1 MLYTPQSKIIL
12 ASESPRR
19 RELLSSVLGSIEIS
33 SPDFHE
39 QVAKGETPEQYVKRN
54 SLGKA
59 KSVAKIQG
67 EGNWLVIAADTIV
80 VKDGDILEKP
90 KTEADAFKMLKR
102 LSGGAHEVLTGYCL
116 MAPIGPQ
123 VIQHIVTAVY
133 FFDLSD
139 TLIERYIATG
149 DPMDKAGA
157 YGIQGL
163 AASFVEKIEG
173 SYTNVVGLPLS
184 HVVRDLELLE
194 NKIYRP

>member
-1 MLYTPQSKIIL
+1 
-12 ASESPRR
+12 
-19 RELLSSVLGSIEIS
+19 
-33 SPDFHE
+33 
-39 QVAKGETPEQYVKRN
+39 
-54 SLGKA
+54 
-59 KSVAKIQG
+59 
-67 EGNWLVIAADTIV
+67 

-90 KTEADAFKMLKR
+90 KSEADAFKMLKR

-116 MAPIGPQ
+116 MPSIGPQ
-123 VIQHIVTAVY
+123 VIQHIVTEVY

-139 TLIERYIATG
+139 ALIERYIATRE
-149 DPMDKAGA
+149 PMDKAGA

-194 NKIYRP
+194 PRFIGRKFLLKK